1 MKVKKNFSFRN
12 VGDAL
17 DDIFIDA
24 LNQLGN
30 HVNLSIEEGI
40 KKGVDIDG
48 NAFAPLSEAT
58 KSLGGNKI
66 LFRTG
71 KMQKRKKDP
80 ATTSNPTFTLT
91 GKTKYGAY
99 HNTGYTNSYKK
110 KQWFKGAKVP
120 QREWFGISKDA
131 KPGGT
136 RYKKMQLDIKNR
148 IETKFKGTFKRFI

>member
-40 KKGVDIDG
+40 KRGVDIDG
-48 NAFAPLSEAT
+48 NAFEPLSEET
-58 KSLGGNKI
+58 KRLGGNKI

-71 KMQKRKKDP
+71 KMQKRKKVI
-80 ATTSNPTFTLT
+80 ATTSKPTFSLT
-91 GKTKYGAY
+91 ASTKYGAY
-99 HNTGYTNSYKK
+99 HNTGFTQTNP
-110 KQWFKGAKVP
+110 KQWYYGAKVP
-120 QREWFGISKDA
+120 QRKWFGISKDA

-148 IETKFKGTFKRFI
+148 IETKFTGTFKKFF

>member
-24 LNQLGN
+24 INQLGS
-30 HVNLSIEEGI
+30 HINLAIEEGI
-40 KKGVDIDG
+40 KNGTDIDG
-48 NAFAPLSEAT
+48 NAFTPLSDET
-58 KSLGGNKI
+58 KRLGGNKI

-71 KMQKRKKDP
+71 KMQKRKKIP
-80 ATTSNPTFTLT
+80 ATTNKPTF
-91 GKTKYGAY
+91 KIESQTKYGAY
-99 HNTGYTNSYKK
+99 HNTGFTQTNP
-110 KQWFKGAKVP
+110 KQWYYGAKVP
-120 QREWFGISKDA
+120 QRKWWGIPKDA

-148 IETKFKGTFKRFI
+148 IQTKFTGTFKRFI